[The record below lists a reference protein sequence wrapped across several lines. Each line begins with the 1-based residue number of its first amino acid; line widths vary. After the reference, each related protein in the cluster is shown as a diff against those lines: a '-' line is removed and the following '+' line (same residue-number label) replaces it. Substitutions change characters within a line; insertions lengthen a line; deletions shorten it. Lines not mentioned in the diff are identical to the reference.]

1 MLGELIKHDEYFT
14 FGKIWMDKF
23 QHPENRFTEISNTN
37 RLVKFYDGCDGG
49 KTGFTNE
56 AGFCLAATAMR
67 NGMRIISVVIG
78 EPSSKIRF
86 KEVSDS
92 FDYAFANYTMKKVV
106 SAEKNLDGIGV
117 SGGKEKRVDVR
128 PQRDGYIFLKRGEKE
143 DYTVEIELGQSL
155 KAPVSKGENAG
166 TLIIYRSGVEYDRI
180 PMVTAACVEKA
191 GYLDALRDVA
201 QDWNFCGQ

>member
-1 MLGELIKHDEYFT
+1 M
-14 FGKIWMDKF
+14 
-23 QHPENRFTEISNTN
+23 
-37 RLVKFYDGCDGG
+37 
-49 KTGFTNE
+49 
-56 AGFCLAATAMR
+56 
-67 NGMRIISVVIG
+67 
-78 EPSSKIRF
+78 
-86 KEVSDS
+86 
-92 FDYAFANYTMKKVV
+92 
-106 SAEKNLDGIGV
+106 
-117 SGGKEKRVDVR
+117 DVR